1 VIQGTTRNRQTREFP
16 GGRPGER
23 QGGRPGECPGGRS
36 CRKGLLPVLL
46 AVWLTAALS
55 SLASLPAFADEYAF
69 ILSTDFWSTSYY
81 STIGI
86 RPPRTADIAVEPV
99 STDPVAHY
107 DIDEDMVFVVNRYL
121 ADNVQVVDPG
131 PPFQTVGQY
140 SVGNGSNPY
149 DIRLASSEKAYVS
162 RYEWT
167 TLLIVDPYSG
177 DSLGVVDLSAFA
189 DADGIPEMGR
199 MEMVGDSLF
208 VALNNIDR
216 TVWQP
221 AGPGKIAVIDT
232 RADTLVDCDPA
243 SSGVQPIVLQLPNPY
258 TELRYD
264 GCRME
269 LVVGCAGAWGVLD
282 GGIETVD
289 PFALETKT
297 VVATEAGLGGDISDA
312 SFAPGAR
319 WYAVV
324 LDTAPWPDNFARL
337 VAFDRDTGQPLDTLY
352 NQTSGDGASLGGIE
366 LNNQQE
372 LYLCDRDVI
381 DPSVSIFDTRADTL
395 LARIG
400 VGVPPF
406 DIAFLQVPQAGVDAE
421 PGQPGTAP
429 GEILPL
435 TRIIP
440 NPFRSS
446 TRIAFSLDGPSR
458 TVRLDVYDASGRR
471 VTTLLDRAMPAGSH
485 AINWDGTDSL
495 GRPVA
500 DGVYFYHLRSG
511 DGPAGGSPAGESS
524 IRSSFAGGSSTGRM
538 VLLK

>member
-1 VIQGTTRNRQTREFP
+1 MTACLVFA
-16 GGRPGER
+16 
-23 QGGRPGECPGGRS
+23 S
-36 CRKGLLPVLL
+36 AL
-46 AVWLTAALS
+46 AVSAA
-55 SLASLPAFADEYAF
+55 EYAF

-86 RPPRTADIAVEPV
+86 EPPRTADIAVEPV

-107 DIDEDMVFVVNRYL
+107 DVGEDKVFVVNRYL
-121 ADNVQVVDPG
+121 ADNIQVIDPG

-149 DIRLASSEKAYVS
+149 DIRLAGSEKAYVS

-177 DSLGVVDLSAFA
+177 DSLGVVDLSALA

-199 MEMVGDSLF
+199 MEIVGDSLF

-232 RADTLVDCDPA
+232 RADTLVDCDP
-243 SSGVQPIVLQLPNPY
+243 SIPGLQPIALQLPNPY

-264 GCRME
+264 RCRME
-269 LVVGCAGAWGVLD
+269 LVVGCAGAWGTLD

-289 PFALETKT
+289 PFALESKE
-297 VVATEAGLGGDISDA
+297 VVATEAALGGDISDA
-312 SFAPGAR
+312 VFAPGAG

-337 VAFDRDTGQPLDTLY
+337 VAFDLATGHPLDTLY

-372 LYLCDRDVI
+372 LYLCDRDVF
-381 DPSVSIFDTRADTL
+381 DPSVRIFDTRADTL

-406 DIAFLQVPQAGVDAE
+406 DIAFLQVPQAGVESVPED
-421 PGQPGTAP
+421 PGREEPGTAP
-429 GEILPL
+429 GEGHPAAV
-435 TRIIP
+435 IIP
-440 NPFRSS
+440 NPFRGS

-458 TVRLDVYDASGRR
+458 RVRLDVYNTLGRR
-471 VTTLLDRAMPAGSH
+471 VTTLLEGAMPGGSH
-485 AINWDGTDSL
+485 EVTWDGTDAL
-495 GRPVA
+495 GRHVA

-511 DGPAGGSPAGESS
+511 IEPAGGSG
-524 IRSSFAGGSSTGRM
+524 AGGSSTGRM
-538 VLLK
+538 ILMK